1 MELPYSCVSFS
12 VSSQYIVICHAK
24 KKKKPRYMSIPSVS
38 EGQWVPIKQDAEVIE
53 TNDGGT
59 LLWRIHKGVVYS
71 PVLEEASCS
80 NPCASNWVI
89 VANEGGGVVEC
100 ALTRDAAWYIT
111 KSGEVSGPVCYG
123 DSNGMG
129 HFSLN
134 YYRCLGEPDML
145 MAPMNVYV
153 QLRLPEMGILSRCE
167 SAWPLECI
175 TASEVAVWA
184 LQAETGR
191 LVVRAGL
198 VHCPI
203 GLDWVEIEP
212 EGPTRLIS
220 ICLYGQSGWAIDEGR
235 SLWFTNGVDFR
246 SPFGTSGAWL
256 QVCRPWDLSVDSS
269 RLHTLRCSVRVSSLG
284 VFVCMSRKIYWA
296 CSSSPLTGHRFRRIV
311 PEKLAINDSFEAL
324 SAGSVRAKNVEA
336 LSLYR
341 SNEVFLFRLRNRNF
355 YSLPAFPSCYGCTL
369 VQLVSFDTSVYVL
382 DSSGCIYVRRNLGDI
397 APFGS
402 EWTALNTGSCGA
414 PIVSFAV
421 TAISIWVLT
430 AEAKI
435 LMLSRSGNTE
445 PCVDE
450 KAEWLK
456 VRPPTGEVSF
466 DQIRASCSGIYVW
479 LFSRVSGRSWA
490 RSAVSDQCPC
500 GKSWTEACEEP
511 GVHELAVGCRA
522 VWSLSSSGQL
532 YRLRGLAA
540 GNPAGNYWKVVP
552 IRLKAIALD
561 NKEHLWGIDSEG
573 RLVSHAVEIYPPTVD
588 RQLSVDV
595 ISPSS
600 LESIDDFVSY

>member
-111 KSGEVSGPVCYG
+111 KSGE
-123 DSNGMG
+123 
-129 HFSLN
+129 
-134 YYRCLGEPDML
+134 
-145 MAPMNVYV
+145 VYV

-324 SAGSVRAKNVEA
+324 SAGSVRAKN
-336 LSLYR
+336 
-341 SNEVFLFRLRNRNF
+341 
-355 YSLPAFPSCYGCTL
+355 L

-421 TAISIWVLT
+421 TAISMWVLT

-500 GKSWTEACEEP
+500 GKSWTEVSA
-511 GVHELAVGCRA
+511 
-522 VWSLSSSGQL
+522 SSYLL
-532 YRLRGLAA
+532 YFGL
-540 GNPAGNYWKVVP
+540 N
-552 IRLKAIALD
+552 
-561 NKEHLWGIDSEG
+561 
-573 RLVSHAVEIYPPTVD
+573 
-588 RQLSVDV
+588 
-595 ISPSS
+595 
-600 LESIDDFVSY
+600 F